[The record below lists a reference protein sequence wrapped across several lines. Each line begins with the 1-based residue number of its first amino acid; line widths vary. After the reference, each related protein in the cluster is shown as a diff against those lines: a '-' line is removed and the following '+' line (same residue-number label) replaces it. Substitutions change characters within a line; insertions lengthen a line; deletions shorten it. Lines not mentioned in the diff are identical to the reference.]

1 MQYYV
6 KNPED
11 AIPKEISPNLQENI
25 IDISREIGL
34 RLACPLAIQ
43 LTTMQA
49 ASHSHDQVH

>member
-11 AIPKEISPNLQENI
+11 AIPREISPNLQENI

-34 RLACPLAIQ
+34 RLACSLAIQ
-43 LTTMQA
+43 LITMQA